1 MKYSSSLAL
10 LSCDFIKQIYSYLQ
24 LEYHYS
30 LASKSFTI
38 MLNRTI
44 SGSKTENSIIYN
56 SVQKKK
62 SLYYYY
68 FLFLV
73 LKVITQSSHNVPLPF
88 NQTLIGLFSKIFRK
102 CKWLTFTCFPIPI
115 LLTSSK
121 VTPKLSV
128 DSSLMLLSQPKNVN
142 SKCSMICL
150 IRESTSL
157 RMH

>member
-24 LEYHYS
+24 LEYHYA
-30 LASKSFTI
+30 LPSKSFTI
-38 MLNRTI
+38 RLNRTI

-68 FLFLV
+68 FIFLL

-121 VTPKLSV
+121 VTLKLVSP
-128 DSSLMLLSQPKNVN
+128 LTLLSQTENVN
-142 SKCSMICL
+142 SKFSVIY
-150 IRESTSL
+150 
-157 RMH
+157 

>member
-1 MKYSSSLAL
+1 MKYSSSSAL

-24 LEYHYS
+24 LEYHYA

-62 SLYYYY
+62 KSLYYYY

-73 LKVITQSSHNVPLPF
+73 LKVITESSHNVPSPF

-102 CKWLTFTCFPIPI
+102 CK
-115 LLTSSK
+115 
-121 VTPKLSV
+121 
-128 DSSLMLLSQPKNVN
+128 
-142 SKCSMICL
+142 
-150 IRESTSL
+150 
-157 RMH
+157 

>member
-1 MKYSSSLAL
+1 MKQSSSSAL

-24 LEYHYS
+24 LEYHYA
-30 LASKSFTI
+30 LPSKSFTI
-38 MLNRTI
+38 RLNRTI

-102 CKWLTFTCFPIPI
+102 VFNDLSYQRIHF
-115 LLTSSK
+115 SK
-121 VTPKLSV
+121 NALKLNNQLDTKQENWRV
-128 DSSLMLLSQPKNVN
+128 GFRITV
-142 SKCSMICL
+142 
-150 IRESTSL
+150 
-157 RMH
+157 